1 MKTKKR
7 FWIYLLALGFI
18 LQFNTGC
25 SKKDPSDPISN
36 NVPTTVNRT
45 IIPAAV
51 ATIPVLYPYQINQ
64 FANFPGYGQW
74 SYGAGVPYT
83 KRVDLMPAG
92 YTGASVTHSAR
103 LLNFF
108 TITDIHIT
116 DEESPASAIYYG
128 YKGSLIGAYSPTCL
142 LTTRVLDAAVRTIN
156 LIHKEKAFDFG
167 LSLGDVCNNTQYNEL
182 RWYIDILDGKWIDP
196 DSGIK
201 DDPIPGPDND
211 YQDPFQAQGLDK
223 SIPWYQTLGNH
234 DHFWTGLLS
243 PNDLARAVYVGDEI
257 LDLCNIY
264 DNWHNPQPFDK
275 PGLYMGSIDGTTP
288 TGTIIGVGSV
298 DSIPVHPKIRAADA
312 NRRSLRPTEWM
323 SEFFNTT
330 SQPSG
335 HGFSQS
341 NVANNFACYSFEP
354 KANLPIKVIVL
365 DDTQSNNDIN
375 WEFYGHGELSPER
388 WSWLQNELRSGQAEG
403 KLMIISAHI
412 PIGFVPVGGDA
423 GWYAHNIGP
432 SQQEVLD
439 TLNSYPNLLMWLSGH
454 LHLNAV
460 TPMPSK
466 DPARPELG
474 FWEVQTSSLR
484 DFTQQFR
491 MFDIQRNS
499 DNTISI
505 FTTNVDPIMDP
516 GSQPALSRYYAVA
529 NFQITGPAQGEIVY
543 PPAGVYN
550 AELVKYL
557 TPEMQD
563 KIKNYGTPITK

>member
-1 MKTKKR
+1 MKTKKST
-7 FWIYLLALGFI
+7 WIYLMAMGFT
-18 LQFNTGC
+18 LLFNNSC
-25 SKKDPSDPISN
+25 SKDDSPVPTSSK
-36 NVPTTVNRT
+36 VPTTVDRT
-45 IIPAAV
+45 IVPAFV
-51 ATIPVLYPYQINQ
+51 PTTPVLYPYQISK
-64 FANFPGYGQW
+64 FSEFPGYGKW
-74 SYGAGVPYT
+74 SYGSGNPYQ

-116 DEESPASAIYYG
+116 DEETPTSAIYYG
-128 YKGSLIGAYSPTCL
+128 YKGSLIGGYSPVCL

-167 LSLGDVCNNTQYNEL
+167 LSLGDACNNTQYNEL

-201 DDPIPGPDND
+201 DDPIPGPNND

-234 DHFWTGLLS
+234 DHFWTGLLN
-243 PNDLARAVYVGDEI
+243 PNDYARSVYVGDEI
-257 LDLCNIY
+257 LNLCDIY
-264 DNWHNPQPFDK
+264 ENWHNPQPFDT
-275 PGLYMGSIDGTTP
+275 PGIYMGTIDGTTP
-288 TGTIIGVGSV
+288 TGNILGVGPV
-298 DSIPVHPKIRAADA
+298 GSIPVPGKIPADA
-312 NRRSLRPTEWM
+312 NRRSLKPNEWM
-323 SEFFNTT
+323 GEFFNTT

-365 DDTQSNNDIN
+365 DDTQSNDNIN

-388 WSWLQNELRSGQAEG
+388 WSWLQSELRSGQAEG

-423 GWYAHNIGP
+423 GWYAHNLGP

-460 TPMPSK
+460 TPMPSP
-466 DPARPELG
+466 DPTHPELG

-505 FTTNVDPIMDP
+505 FTTDVDPIMEP
-516 GSQPALSRYYAVA
+516 GSLPALSRYYTVA
-529 NFQITGPAQGEIVY
+529 NFQITTIQQGEIVY
-543 PPAGVYN
+543 PPSGVYN

-557 TPEMQD
+557 TPEMQA
-563 KIKNYGTPITK
+563 KIQSYGTPINK

>member
-1 MKTKKR
+1 MKTKKSI
-7 FWIYLLALGFI
+7 WIYLCVMGFV
-18 LQFNTGC
+18 LLFNNGC
-25 SKKDPSDPISN
+25 NKDGSSDPTGN
-36 NVPTTVNRT
+36 HVPTTVDRT
-45 IIPAAV
+45 IIPAFV
-51 ATIPVLYPYQINQ
+51 PATPVLYPYQINK
-64 FANFPGYGQW
+64 FPDFTGYGQW
-74 SYGAGVPYT
+74 SYGPGIPYQ
-83 KRVDLMPAG
+83 KRLDLMPAG
-92 YTGASVTHSAR
+92 YTAASVTHSAR

-116 DEESPASAIYYG
+116 DEETPASAIYFG
-128 YKGSLIGAYSPTCL
+128 YLGGLIGAYSPVCL

-156 LIHKEKAFDFG
+156 LIHKEKPFDFG
-167 LSLGDVCNNTQYNEL
+167 LSLGDACNNTQYNEL

-243 PNDLARAVYVGDEI
+243 PNNLARAVYVGDEI
-257 LDLCNIY
+257 LNLCNIY
-264 DNWHNPQPFDK
+264 DNWHNPQPFDV
-275 PGLYMGSIDGTTP
+275 PGFYMGSIDGTTP
-288 TGTIIGVGSV
+288 LGNIIGVGSQ
-298 DSIPVHPKIRAADA
+298 DSISPHPKVRAADA
-312 NRRSLRPTEWM
+312 NRRSLTPTEWM

-335 HGFSQS
+335 HGFSQD
-341 NVANNFACYSFEP
+341 NVTNGFACYSFEP

-365 DDTQSNNDIN
+365 DDTQNNEDIN

-388 WSWLQNELRSGQAEG
+388 WSWLQSELRSGQAEG

-412 PIGFVPVGGDA
+412 PIGFCAPGRDA
-423 GWYAHNIGP
+423 GWYQDKKP
-432 SQQEVLD
+432 SEQDVID

-454 LHLNAV
+454 LHLNAI
-460 TPMPSK
+460 TPMPSP
-466 DPARPELG
+466 DPTHPELG

-505 FTTNVDPIMDP
+505 FTTDVDPIMQP
-516 GSQPALSRYYAVA
+516 GSLPALSRYYTVA
-529 NFQITGPAQGEIVY
+529 NFQITTIQQGEIVY
-543 PPAGVYN
+543 PPSGVYN

-557 TPEMQD
+557 TPEMQN
-563 KIKNYGTPITK
+563 KIKNYGTPVSK